1 MGTALSPLDDKF
13 HDWQRRA
20 ARYRQLSTLL
30 GEDET
35 AGRLRILALEME
47 QRLRTFRRAAAAAQA
62 RMLDNAI
69 LLAEID
75 TFLARARGASQRLR
89 PLGLSADDLWE
100 ESRLFRERS
109 PGIRGCRDAP
119 SLRFAGS
126 RPGGDRRENRQGA
139 QRRRCDA
146 SGRRVTP
153 CQRGAAAGAA
163 I

>member
-100 ESRLFRERS
+100 ESRLCREEAQES
-109 PGIRGCRDAP
+109 EDAAT
-119 SLRFAGS
+119 RQAFAS
-126 RPGGDRRENRQGA
+126 RA
-139 QRRRCDA
+139 LA
-146 SGRRVTP
+146 L
-153 CQRGAAAGAA
+153 AA
-163 I
+163 IGEKIGREHSADAVTRLVAASPPVSEAPLPERR